1 MSRSCV
7 VIALKW
13 LLLVAVISG
22 GALAQDLDAGV
33 PVGTLALPEATL
45 TPAGSGVVVT
55 ASAKDG
61 FSIKSADEN
70 WGLRIGGVFWA
81 AFNDTIYLG
90 DHAPHFSV
98 PLARLQ
104 IRAHVFRP
112 WLRLFF
118 QPEFAGLPRVLDLEF
133 IIQPWDALG
142 LKVGQMQPA
151 FSRAW
156 LSPVPKLQFQGFTPA
171 NSFFRPDR
179 QAGALLF
186 GSFFGGR
193 LEYFAGVFD
202 GVGINRTANDN
213 PHMMWNARV
222 AGTLFG
228 TPANTKAH
236 VKYDETA
243 HLAGD
248 APPTLM
254 VGIDGYVNRV
264 TAAGI
269 GANGGAEVVEQQ
281 VASVDLSFTWQRFFM
296 QAEGYLMRSVPIA
309 NSFSAGTQRAGA
321 DFQAGF
327 FLIRSVL
334 ELAGRFS
341 WLRADANI
349 PGLWLVQGDGQL
361 NYYVAGNN
369 LKIGARYSA
378 TYAHA
383 GFSTYLPGLS
393 HTVFVQAQVWL

>member
-1 MSRSCV
+1 MSRVCV
-7 VIALKW
+7 A
-13 LLLVAVISG
+13 LLLVISG
-22 GALAQDLDAGV
+22 SALADEADAGV
-33 PVGTLALPEATL
+33 PAGTLPLPEATL
-45 TPAGSGVVVT
+45 TPPGSSVRVT

-61 FSIKSADEN
+61 FSITSADEN
-70 WGLRIGGVFWA
+70 WGLRVGGVFWA
-81 AFNDTIYLG
+81 NFTDSIYLNA
-90 DHAPHFSV
+90 HAPHFSI

-104 IRAHVFRP
+104 LRAHLFRP

-118 QPEFAGLPRVLDLEF
+118 QPEFSVAPRVLDLEF
-133 IIQPWDALG
+133 IVQPWEQLG

-171 NSFFRPDR
+171 NTFFRPDR
-179 QAGALLF
+179 QAGALVF

-213 PHMMWNARV
+213 PHLMWNARV

-243 HLAGD
+243 HLSGD

-264 TAAGI
+264 TNPAT

-281 VASVDLSFTWQRFFM
+281 VASADLSFTWQRFFA

-309 NSFSAGTQRAGA
+309 NSLSPETLRSGF

-341 WLRADANI
+341 WLHAANNI
-349 PGLWLVQGDGQL
+349 AGHWLVQGDGQL

-378 TYAHA
+378 TYAHT
-383 GFSTYLPGLS
+383 GFSTFLPGLA
-393 HTVFVQAQVWL
+393 HTVFVQVQVWL